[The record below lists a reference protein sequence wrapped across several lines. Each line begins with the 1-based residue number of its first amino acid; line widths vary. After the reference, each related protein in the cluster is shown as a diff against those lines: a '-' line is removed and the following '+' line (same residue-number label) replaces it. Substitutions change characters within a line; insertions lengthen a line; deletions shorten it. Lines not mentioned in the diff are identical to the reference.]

1 MKRWVFARPV
11 VHDRD
16 ARPGPAPSLPAP
28 SIPSD
33 RSGVRW
39 SVGGKFLRTDEGGRP
54 GALRSQFSGRN
65 QTVTATTEMTP
76 IRVLDD
82 DIPALTGPVWPTT
95 HC

>member
-1 MKRWVFARPV
+1 MREA
-11 VHDRD
+11 DR
-16 ARPGPAPSLPAP
+16 
-28 SIPSD
+28 
-33 RSGVRW
+33 
-39 SVGGKFLRTDEGGRP
+39 
-54 GALRSQFSGRN
+54 ALYAAKFSGRN